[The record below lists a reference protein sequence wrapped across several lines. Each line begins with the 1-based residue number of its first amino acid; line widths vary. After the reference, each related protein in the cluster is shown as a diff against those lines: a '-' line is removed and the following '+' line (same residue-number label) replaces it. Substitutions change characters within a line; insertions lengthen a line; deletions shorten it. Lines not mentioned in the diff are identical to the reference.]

1 METKEHVLDAVG
13 EVKNTNRRSPAR
25 FRQRVKEHLLT
36 LQVDVLGLKQK
47 RVLGDHA
54 FVQSGSV
61 LGHTERRERAL
72 LLGQINGVGNG
83 MRDRQGGVFRVDLNG
98 RDVKPDVRPLPEQ
111 QKTGDSLDRESL
123 AGIGIAYILETIG
136 SLLDLAEAGVEVA
149 DSVGHRQIFGIIF
162 KDLFVFRD
170 GALQLALLDIL
181 LRSAEDLLLVES
193 ETKRHI

>member
-1 METKEHVLDAVG
+1 MLGVEFGKLQDAL
-13 EVKNTNRRSPAR
+13 
-25 FRQRVKEHLLT
+25 QR
-36 LQVDVLGLKQK
+36 GLELADFL
-47 RVLGDHA
+47 VH
-54 FVQSGSV
+54 
-61 LGHTERRERAL
+61 
-72 LLGQINGVGNG
+72 GNG
-83 MRDRQGGVFRVDLNG
+83 
-98 RDVKPDVRPLPEQ
+98 
-111 QKTGDSLDRESL
+111 LDRESL

-149 DSVGHRQIFGIIF
+149 DSVGHRQILGIIF